1 MNERTKWNGKKFVSS
16 VDTESN
22 ESSRWSLMSNWENI
36 LIDGRISLHHCFIN
50 FKYASF
56 TLIYLFFF
64 SDFCTFCKCCAIL
77 HSLLVYISGFH
88 VIIIGKANENEKM
101 IAMSGRPIGTFMY
114 LSPSSLIG
122 YKRCRY
128 LVQLKNIA
136 IDSAVV
142 QCDAYKWSNGS
153 HADAHCILSSILLQ
167 MLWSAKCAYHA
178 AFCI

>member
-36 LIDGRISLHHCFIN
+36 LIDGRISLHHCFIIH
-50 FKYASF
+50 FDPS
-56 TLIYLFFF
+56 LFF
-64 SDFCTFCKCCAIL
+64 SDFYTFCKAIL

-122 YKRCRY
+122 YKRRRY